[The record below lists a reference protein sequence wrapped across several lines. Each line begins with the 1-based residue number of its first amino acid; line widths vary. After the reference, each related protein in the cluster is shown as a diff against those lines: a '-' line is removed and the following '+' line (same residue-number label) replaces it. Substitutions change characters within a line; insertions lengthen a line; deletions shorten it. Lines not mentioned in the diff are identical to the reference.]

1 MISLK
6 KIVKGVY
13 FTLYLSFLKQG
24 CNTLSKLKISI
35 YVKKIILF
43 IWKNKENQWFK
54 SCHMRI
60 INAQYIFYLL
70 IMQWRWYRYMI
81 EILVIIF
88 EMWRC
93 TYKIITTD
101 TVQRYGAQRYV
112 QKTMYSIL
120 YFCHYDFFLHLC
132 GFYQSYWYFCI
143 CLHIIIYSYD
153 IMLEQMWNKP
163 CISDVTP
170 PPSTPRH
177 ITRL

>member
-13 FTLYLSFLKQG
+13 FTLYLSFLKQR

-101 TVQRYGAQRYV
+101 TVQLGLKDMYRRLCIVSCIFAIMIFFFIYV
-112 QKTMYSIL
+112 DSINL
-120 YFCHYDFFLHLC
+120 
-132 GFYQSYWYFCI
+132 I
-143 CLHIIIYSYD
+143 D
-153 IMLEQMWNKP
+153 IFVYAY
-163 CISDVTP
+163 I
-170 PPSTPRH
+170 
-177 ITRL
+177 